1 MLLGTANA
9 ILYSSSGPLL
19 RLVRIA
25 ELIPITLPS
34 EFRSGP
40 PELPGLRGTSVCI
53 MSGIGRLSTLEC
65 PLSMPLTTPTP
76 TELNSRKGLPI
87 AIASCPGL
95 TFDESANS
103 RGSMSATSSG
113 STFKTARS
121 SAELTPSFC
130 ALISRPS
137 ASRTMNSLPAST
149 MCWFV
154 IRCPWSSKKKPDP
167 EDRPGIVMDPTVRE
181 TSISTTAWLASS

>member
-1 MLLGTANA
+1 MAVLLGTANA

-25 ELIPITLPS
+25 ELTPITLPS

-40 PELPGLRGTSVCI
+40 PELPGLSGTSVCI

-76 TELNSRKGLPI
+76 TELNSRNGLPI

-95 TFDESANS
+95 TF
-103 RGSMSATSSG
+103 RRVG
-113 STFKTARS
+113 
-121 SAELTPSFC
+121 ELQRLDVGHVLGVHLQDGQIVRRTGPELLC
-130 ALISRPS
+130 ADFAPVGQPDNELAAGLDDVLIRHHM
-137 ASRTMNSLPAST
+137 AL
-149 MCWFV
+149 V
-154 IRCPWSSKKKPDP
+154 I
-167 EDRPGIVMDPTVRE
+167 EE
-181 TSISTTAWLASS
+181 EA

>member
-40 PELPGLRGTSVCI
+40 PELPGLSGTSVCI
-53 MSGIGRLSTLEC
+53 MSGIGRLSTLEW

-76 TELNSRKGLPI
+76 TELNSRNGLPI

-95 TFDESANS
+95 TFRRVGELQRLDVGDVFGVNLQDCQVVG
-103 RGSMSATSSG
+103 RT
-113 STFKTARS
+113 R
-121 SAELTPSFC
+121 AEFLC
-130 ALISRPS
+130 ADLAPVGQPDNEL
-137 ASRTMNSLPAST
+137 AAGLDDVLVGHQVPL
-149 MCWFV
+149 V
-154 IRCPWSSKKKPDP
+154 I
-167 EDRPGIVMDPTVRE
+167 EE
-181 TSISTTAWLASS
+181 EA